1 MAKFYFLSH
10 FFTLILRIF
19 FEFLKVFWLSLSELH
34 KLKLIPNILRDIFCQ
49 KLLQAI
55 KILIELNPFLTLFYA
70 GPIGVI
76 FSLLV

>member
-19 FEFLKVFWLSLSELH
+19 FELLKVFWLSLSELH

-55 KILIELNPFLTLFYA
+55 KILIELYPFLTLFYA